1 MAARLLLD
9 TFTTIEQVRAHAP
22 SLLPDTPTL
31 GEDESVDAYKHRL
44 FEAIRARILW
54 QFANAHSL
62 EGLIY
67 ELLVLTEAKPT
78 DSPLVQAVMD
88 IQRDA
93 SRELFVQIL
102 GSEGSA
108 VLRELDGLADK

>member
-1 MAARLLLD
+1 MAALLNLD
-9 TFTTIEQVRAHAP
+9 AFTTIEQVRAHAP
-22 SLLPDTPTL
+22 SFLPDAPTL
-31 GEDESVDAYKHRL
+31 GVDESVDAYKYRL
-44 FEAIRARILW
+44 FEAIRARMLW
-54 QFANAHSL
+54 QFANAHSV

-67 ELLVLTEAKPT
+67 VLLVLTAARPT

-108 VLRELDGLADK
+108 ILKELDGLANK